1 MFLSPDH
8 ALFLEGV
15 LIPVKY
21 LLNGD
26 SIVQLECAFI
36 TYYHV
41 ELACHDII
49 LADGLPAETFLD
61 IGNRS
66 VFANGGEVTALHPD
80 FAPAGVDY
88 LMLWEAHGYAPL
100 MVTGL
105 EVERAR
111 QLSVRGLKRRD
122 SRQRRLA

>member
-1 MFLSPDH
+1 M
-8 ALFLEGV
+8 

-21 LLNGD
+21 LMNGD
-26 SIVQLECAFI
+26 SIAQLPCAHV

-61 IGNRS
+61 TGNRG
-66 VFANGGEVTALHPD
+66 VFTNGGTVTELHPD

-88 LMLWEAHGYAPL
+88 LLLWEAHGYASL
-100 MVTGL
+100 VVTGP

-111 QLSVRGLKRRD
+111 RLSERRLKRRD
-122 SRQRRLA
+122 SRQRRLG